1 MSQSIYYKK
10 LKEFARQNRKEG
22 TKGEAI
28 LWKFALSKKQT
39 GYQFNRQFVLGN
51 YIVDF
56 ICRKLKLIIEIDGGS
71 HSFKTNDSERQLQ
84 LEKLGY
90 TILRF
95 EEYQVVK
102 KLEDV
107 IYAIEYAVLSLEE
120 NINIDSKE
128 TQV

>member
-1 MSQSIYYKK
+1 MSQSTYHNK

-28 LWKFALSKKQT
+28 LWKFVLSRKQT

-56 ICRKLKLIIEIDGGS
+56 ICRKLNLIIEVDGSS
-71 HSFKTNDSERQLQ
+71 HSFKTKDGERQIE
-84 LEKLGY
+84 LERLGY

-107 IYAIEYAVLSLEE
+107 ISAIEYTILTLEE
-120 NINIDSKE
+120 KS
-128 TQV
+128 QQYRSF